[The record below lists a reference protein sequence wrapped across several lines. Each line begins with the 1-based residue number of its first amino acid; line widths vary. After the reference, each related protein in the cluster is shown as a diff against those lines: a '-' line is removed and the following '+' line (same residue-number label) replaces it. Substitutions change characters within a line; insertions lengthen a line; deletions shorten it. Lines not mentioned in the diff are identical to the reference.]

1 MSSSPGHPP
10 ETWAPPGDRLPLLR
24 CRRFS
29 LDVSAR
35 TRIMG
40 VLNVTPDSFSDGGR
54 YLDPGRAVEHAH
66 QMVEEGADLIDVGG
80 ESTRP
85 GSLPVSAEEELRRIL
100 PPLRHLVD
108 KLPVPV
114 SVDTTKADV
123 AAAVL
128 AEGADLIN
136 DISGLGFDPRV
147 ASVVAGAG
155 AGLIL
160 GHIRGTPRTMQQ
172 DLRYTD
178 LLVDVREYL
187 KERILL
193 AETAGVH
200 PEAIMVDPGI
210 GFGKSVEHNLL
221 LLKCLPALHGL
232 KKPILVGPSR
242 KSFIGKVLDLPVEE
256 RGEGTA
262 AAVAVAI
269 WQGAHIVRVHD
280 VRSMVRVAR
289 MTQAIREAGALSTCR
304 GVLEHE
310 SIDIGER

>member
-10 ETWAPPGDRLPLLR
+10 ETWAPPGDRLPPLR

-178 LLVDVREYL
+178 LLVDVREHL

-242 KSFIGKVLDLPVEE
+242 KSFIGRVLDLPVEE

-289 MTQAIREAGALSTCR
+289 MTQAIRGASKP
-304 GVLEHE
+304 
-310 SIDIGER
+310 

>member
-1 MSSSPGHPP
+1 
-10 ETWAPPGDRLPLLR
+10 
-24 CRRFS
+24 
-29 LDVSAR
+29 
-35 TRIMG
+35 MG

-85 GSLPVSAEEELRRIL
+85 GSQPVSAEEELRRIL
-100 PPLRHLVD
+100 PPLRYLVD

-147 ASVVAGAG
+147 ASVVARAG

-178 LLVDVREYL
+178 LLVDVREDL
-187 KERILL
+187 KERTLL

-221 LLKCLPALHGL
+221 LLKCLPALYGL

-289 MTQAIREAGALSTCR
+289 MTEAIRGA
-304 GVLEHE
+304 
-310 SIDIGER
+310 

>member
-1 MSSSPGHPP
+1 MSSSQGHPP
-10 ETWAPPGDRLPLLR
+10 ETWAPPGDRLPPLR

-29 LDVSAR
+29 LDVAAR

-54 YLDPGRAVEHAH
+54 YIDPGRAVEHAH
-66 QMVEEGADLIDVGG
+66 QMVEDGADLIDVGG

-85 GSLPVSAEEELRRIL
+85 GSLPVSTEEELRRIL

-108 KLPVPV
+108 KLPVPI

-128 AEGADLIN
+128 AEGVDVIN
-136 DISGLGFDPRV
+136 DISGLGIDPRV
-147 ASVVAGAG
+147 ASVVAEAG

-172 DLRYTD
+172 DPRYTD
-178 LLVDVREYL
+178 LLVDVREHL
-187 KERILL
+187 RERILL
-193 AETAGVH
+193 AEAAGVH
-200 PEAIMVDPGI
+200 PEAIVVDPGI
-210 GFGKSVEHNLL
+210 GFGKSVDHNLL
-221 LLKCLPALHGL
+221 LLKCLPELHGL

-242 KSFIGKVLDLPVEE
+242 KSFIGRILDLPVEE
-256 RGEGTA
+256 RTEGTA

-280 VRSMVRVAR
+280 VRATVRVAR
-289 MTQAIREAGALSTCR
+289 MTQAIRGAS
-304 GVLEHE
+304 GP
-310 SIDIGER
+310 

>member
-1 MSSSPGHPP
+1 
-10 ETWAPPGDRLPLLR
+10 
-24 CRRFS
+24 
-29 LDVSAR
+29 
-35 TRIMG
+35 MG

-54 YLDPGRAVEHAH
+54 YLDPSRAVEHAH

-85 GSLPVSAEEELRRIL
+85 GSLPVPAKEELRRIL
-100 PPLRHLVD
+100 PPLKRLID

-123 AAAVL
+123 ASAAL

-160 GHIRGTPRTMQQ
+160 GHIRGIPRTMQQ
-172 DLRYTD
+172 DPRYSD
-178 LLVDVREYL
+178 LLADIREYL
-187 KERILL
+187 RERILL
-193 AETAGVH
+193 AEAAGVH
-200 PEAIMVDPGI
+200 PEAIVVDPGI
-210 GFGKSVEHNLL
+210 GFGKRVEDNLL

-242 KSFIGKVLDLPVEE
+242 KSFIGQVLDLPVEE
-256 RGEGTA
+256 RTEGTA

-269 WQGAHIVRVHD
+269 WQGVHIVRVHD
-280 VRSMVRVAR
+280 VRTMVRVAR
-289 MTQAIREAGALSTCR
+289 MTEAIRGA
-304 GVLEHE
+304 
-310 SIDIGER
+310 

>member
-1 MSSSPGHPP
+1 
-10 ETWAPPGDRLPLLR
+10 
-24 CRRFS
+24 
-29 LDVSAR
+29 
-35 TRIMG
+35 
-40 VLNVTPDSFSDGGR
+40 VTPDSFSDGGR

-100 PPLRHLVD
+100 PLLRHLVD
-108 KLPVPV
+108 KLPVPI

-147 ASVVAGAG
+147 ASVVAKAG

-160 GHIRGTPRTMQQ
+160 AHMRGTPRTMQQ
-172 DLRYTD
+172 DPRYTD
-178 LLVDVREYL
+178 LLVDVREHL
-187 KERILL
+187 RERILL
-193 AETAGVH
+193 AEAAGVH
-200 PEAIMVDPGI
+200 PEAIAVDPGI

-221 LLKCLPALHGL
+221 LLKCLPELHGL

-242 KSFIGKVLDLPVEE
+242 KSFIGRVLDLPVEE
-256 RGEGTA
+256 RAEGTA

-280 VRSMVRVAR
+280 VRAMVRVAR
-289 MTQAIREAGALSTCR
+289 MTEAIRGACALRSSR
-304 GVLEHE
+304 RAPEP
-310 SIDIGER
+310 